1 MKPKVEVETIS
12 EREHVLKVD
21 GEIIGVSKTQYDALF
36 HKHFLDRKFED
47 WHMIATNVHF
57 AQVPG
62 SPVRGQVLPS
72 TWLRRL
78 MG

>member
-36 HKHFLDRKFED
+36 HKHFLDRKFDEAFKAGRES
-47 WHMIATNVHF
+47 MKTIETTRVIGNIEA
-57 AQVPG
+57 VP
-62 SPVRGQVLPS
+62 V
-72 TWLRRL
+72 
-78 MG
+78 

>member
-36 HKHFLDRKFED
+36 HRDFLDHKFDETFNAD
-47 WHMIATNVHF
+47 KN
-57 AQVPG
+57 P
-62 SPVRGQVLPS
+62 
-72 TWLRRL
+72 
-78 MG
+78 

>member
-36 HKHFLDRKFED
+36 HQHFLGLKFDEAFKAGQES
-47 WHMIATNVHF
+47 MK
-57 AQVPG
+57 PG
-62 SPVRGQVLPS
+62 K
-72 TWLRRL
+72 
-78 MG
+78 